1 MPPIDPTKRIA
12 KWNAKYNLDRV
23 TGTLTDLRPSMYA
36 SVQAVFP
43 LITAMELQV
52 KQVLDQEGVSIAQY
66 AYYLSFGRE
75 LWRLTRMDLSGESA
89 AREAAV
95 LIGKW
100 VARGFSQSVL
110 ETIRTQVFNIGPP
123 TP

>member
-1 MPPIDPTKRIA
+1 MHHGRDGSRICRSDGRPVRPGRPLPQKEGENDMPPIDPTKRIA

-52 KQVLDQEGVSIAQY
+52 KQVLD
-66 AYYLSFGRE
+66 
-75 LWRLTRMDLSGESA
+75 
-89 AREAAV
+89 
-95 LIGKW
+95 
-100 VARGFSQSVL
+100 
-110 ETIRTQVFNIGPP
+110 
-123 TP
+123 